1 MCINYAHQQDPAS
14 LNRPTW
20 VVDRNEIV
28 LTEKEL
34 GRGGWGI
41 VKVAEFRGLIVAAKC
56 FYNTLISE
64 YNIGLFKREINLAAI
79 ARHPNLL
86 QFIGATMEGQL
97 IILTERMPTS
107 LRAELEKL
115 KGALLSRPQIL
126 SISRDVAL
134 GLNYLHSMKPDPVIH
149 RDVSSANVLLE
160 RSGSDTWKAKVS
172 DYGTAMFQEFMHTP
186 CPGNATYASPESSSR
201 LQQSVKMD
209 TYSYGVL
216 LLEMCTGKFPNPTTL
231 FNAELPQLDA
241 SWDKMAEVVRICL
254 KVDPNQ
260 RPYMD
265 QLLEKLEK
273 ISKA

>member
-1 MCINYAHQQDPAS
+1 MLTNRIQHRS

-41 VKVAEFRGLIVAAKC
+41 VQVATFRGLIVAAKC

-79 ARHPNLL
+79 SRHPNLL
-86 QFIGATMEGQL
+86 QFIGATVEGQL
-97 IILTERMPTS
+97 IILTELMPTS
-107 LRAELEKL
+107 LRAELKKL
-115 KGALLSRPQIL
+115 KGALLSCSQIL

-160 RSGSDTWKAKVS
+160 PSGSGAWKAKVS
-172 DYGTAMFQEFMHTP
+172 DYGTAMFLEFMHTL
-186 CPGNATYASPESSSR
+186 CPGNSTYASLESCSR

-216 LLEMCTGKFPNPTTL
+216 LLEMCTGKFPDPKTFFYTG
-231 FNAELPQLDA
+231 LPQLDA

-265 QLLEKLEK
+265 QLLEEFEK
-273 ISKA
+273 ISKT